1 MHLFDSFNYDD
12 FEEENTSFNYDF
24 DESKDKEIEEEVLI
38 ESNHSKTNRKL
49 KQLERLLALKILNS
63 HYPEGEPIN
72 DLDRLTNAELMH
84 VRSVFNAGEKII
96 CEETENSN
104 DELPVIDVIS
114 DDLKNK
120 IIEDYINGAKMQT
133 LTRKYY
139 GLTENRIRNLLK
151 SANVYVKNRYLYIL
165 TPVDKSLEEKMYD
178 TINSTCNELGIS
190 PSRIDQ
196 VLDREF
202 KGYLVKRID
211 QVQIQIKKRKF

>member
-1 MHLFDSFNYDD
+1 MYSFGSINYND
-12 FEEENTSFNYDF
+12 FEEENTTFNDAF
-24 DESKDKEIEEEVLI
+24 DESENEEIEEVFI
-38 ESNHSKTNRKL
+38 ESHHSKTNRKL

-63 HYPEGEPIN
+63 HYPEGEPIKN
-72 DLDRLTNAELMH
+72 LDRLNSSELMH
-84 VRSVFNAGEKII
+84 VRSVFNAGEEII
-96 CEETENSN
+96 NEDSADTDNI
-104 DELPVIDVIS
+104 LPVVDVIS
-114 DDLKNK
+114 DELKSK

-211 QVQIQIKKRKF
+211 QVQIQLKKRKF